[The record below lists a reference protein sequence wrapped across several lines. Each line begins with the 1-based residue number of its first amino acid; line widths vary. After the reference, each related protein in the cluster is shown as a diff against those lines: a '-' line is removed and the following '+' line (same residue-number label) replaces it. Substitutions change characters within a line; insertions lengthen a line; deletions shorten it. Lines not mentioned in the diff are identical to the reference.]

1 MTEHRITDA
10 EYAAALAAGR
20 TEAECEIRAQA
31 VRYVP
36 DRDVIEI
43 VTTRN
48 AGFLVPRQWIRR
60 ASGRVNGRSRKAGD
74 LAGRIGDRDRRS

>member
-1 MTEHRITDA
+1 MSAHRITDA

-20 TEAECEIRAQA
+20 TEAESEIRAQA

-36 DRDVIEI
+36 DRDAIEI

-48 AGFLVPRQWIRR
+48 AGFLVPRQWIG
-60 ASGRVNGRSRKAGD
+60 ALQDVSVEDLGKAGG